1 MSAIINIYCLK
12 SSKRFE
18 AKVRAFYP
26 YAKNIEIQKLDL
38 YSHGG
43 YGQYKD
49 YLTMLID
56 DEIVKLCLYHTNSV
70 EVDNFRDL
78 ENSVTINNFYKV
90 KVLQIL
96 EANN

>member
-1 MSAIINIYCLK
+1 MPTIINIYCLK

-18 AKVRAFYP
+18 AKIKAYYP
-26 YAKNIEIQKLDL
+26 YAKNIEVQKLDL
-38 YSHGG
+38 YSHAG

-49 YLTMLID
+49 YLIMLID

-70 EVDNFRDL
+70 EVDDFRDL